1 MEFKPR
7 LSDPKT
13 HPFFIF
19 IYSFPLPPPAI
30 WWGVWGG
37 EGEEKR
43 QHRPKGGDRVR
54 KQAQARYE
62 RPLRLGQIEAKGLRV
77 AGRDQTS

>member
-1 MEFKPR
+1 MVGCVGR
-7 LSDPKT
+7 
-13 HPFFIF
+13 
-19 IYSFPLPPPAI
+19 
-30 WWGVWGG
+30 GG
-37 EGEEKR
+37 GEEKR